1 MKTMK
6 FFVMASAL
14 AAMVGFSSCL
24 NGGDYTNT
32 ASGATF
38 VKVSGYLGIN
48 SLKDELGFEYVPSNK
63 ENITNLTSG
72 KYAYIVYTY
81 DPTTVDYAQKAVN
94 INLAGYSILTDEQ
107 VVANAPVAENAN
119 APVYSVYDMSTS
131 SQYRVQPVFYQKRD
145 VFIPIYYYYK
155 PANSSEDL
163 QKERVLHHFTL
174 YYDATTDF
182 TSSTMTLH
190 LRHTIQDFDA
200 EENKKRTSY
209 DYEFRH
215 FNLNSALSQYQAAN
229 GGQNPDKIV
238 IEFEQNRYNADYG
251 KDDIES
257 KSYEIDY
264 KTVVENYD
272 KLAGSTTGSGSNE

>member
-32 ASGATF
+32 ASGGTF
-38 VKVSGYLGIN
+38 VKVSGYLGVT
-48 SLKDELGFEYVPSNK
+48 SLVDELGFEYIPSNK
-63 ENITNLTSG
+63 EDITNLTSG
-72 KYAYIVYTY
+72 KYAYITYTY
-81 DPTTVDYAQKAVN
+81 DPTTVDYTLKAVN
-94 INLAGYSILTDEQ
+94 VNLAGYSILTDEQ

-155 PANSSEDL
+155 PATNNDDL
-163 QKERVLHHFTL
+163 QKETALHRFTL

-182 TSSTMTLH
+182 AKSTMTLH

-200 EENKKRTSY
+200 EDNKKRTSRA
-209 DYEFRH
+209 YEFRH
-215 FNLNSALSQYQAAN
+215 FDLSSALGQYQAAN

-238 IEFEQNRYNADYG
+238 IEFEQNQYNADYEE
-251 KDDIES
+251 DDIES

-272 KLAGSTTGSGSNE
+272 KQTSNTTGSGSNE

>member
-32 ASGATF
+32 ASGGTF
-38 VKVSGYLGIN
+38 VKVSGYLGVT
-48 SLKDELGFEYVPSNK
+48 SLVDELGFEYIPSNK
-63 ENITNLTSG
+63 EDITNLTSG
-72 KYAYIVYTY
+72 KYAYITYTY
-81 DPTTVDYAQKAVN
+81 DPTTVDYTLKAVN
-94 INLAGYSILTDEQ
+94 VNLAGYSILTDEQ

-155 PANSSEDL
+155 PATNNDDL
-163 QKERVLHHFTL
+163 QKETALHHFTL

-190 LRHTIQDFDA
+190 LRHTIQDFD
-200 EENKKRTSY
+200 EEDNKKRTSRA
-209 DYEFRH
+209 YEFRH
-215 FNLNSALSQYQAAN
+215 FNLNSVLSQYQFAN
-229 GGQNPDKIV
+229 NGQNPDKIV
-238 IEFEQNRYNADYG
+238 IEFEQNQYDADYE

-272 KLAGSTTGSGSNE
+272 KLAGGTTGSGSNE

>member
-200 EENKKRTSY
+200 EENEKRTSY

-238 IEFEQNRYNADYG
+238 IEFEQNRYNAD
-251 KDDIES
+251 
-257 KSYEIDY
+257 
-264 KTVVENYD
+264 
-272 KLAGSTTGSGSNE
+272 

>member
-32 ASGATF
+32 ASGGTF
-38 VKVSGYLGIN
+38 VKVSGYLGVT
-48 SLKDELGFEYVPSNK
+48 SLVDELGFEYIPSNK
-63 ENITNLTSG
+63 EDITNLTSG
-72 KYAYIVYTY
+72 KYAYITYTY
-81 DPTTVDYAQKAVN
+81 DPTTVDYTLKAVN
-94 INLAGYSILTDEQ
+94 VNLAGYSILTDEQ

-155 PANSSEDL
+155 PATNNDDL
-163 QKERVLHHFTL
+163 QKETALHHFTL

-190 LRHTIQDFDA
+190 LRHTIQDFD
-200 EENKKRTSY
+200 EEDNKKRTSRA
-209 DYEFRH
+209 YEFRH
-215 FNLNSALSQYQAAN
+215 FNLNSALSQYQFAN
-229 GGQNPDKIV
+229 NGQNPDKIV
-238 IEFEQNRYNADYG
+238 IEFEQNQYDADYE

-272 KLAGSTTGSGSNE
+272 KLAGGTTSSGSNE

>member
-6 FFVMASAL
+6 FFAMASAL

-200 EENKKRTSY
+200 EENEKRTSY

>member
-48 SLKDELGFEYVPSNK
+48 SLKDELGFEYIPSNK
-63 ENITNLTSG
+63 EDITNLTSG
-72 KYAYIVYTY
+72 KYAYITYTY
-81 DPTTVDYAQKAVN
+81 DPTTVDYTLKAVN
-94 INLAGYSILTDEQ
+94 VNLARYTILTDEQ

-131 SQYRVQPVFYQKRD
+131 SQYRIQPVFYQKRD

-155 PANSSEDL
+155 PATNNDDL
-163 QKERVLHHFTL
+163 QKETALHHFTL

-190 LRHTIQDFDA
+190 LRHTIQDFD
-200 EENKKRTSY
+200 EDDNKKRTSRA
-209 DYEFRH
+209 YEFRH
-215 FNLNSALSQYQAAN
+215 FNLNSALSQYQFAN
-229 GGQNPDKIV
+229 NGQNPDKIV
-238 IEFEQNRYNADYG
+238 IEFEQNQYNADYE

>member
-6 FFVMASAL
+6 FFAMASAL

-48 SLKDELGFEYVPSNK
+48 SLVDELGFEYVPSDK
-63 ENITNLTSG
+63 DIITNFTSG
-72 KYAYIVYTY
+72 KYAYITYTY
-81 DPTTVDYAQKAVN
+81 DPTTVDYTLKAVN
-94 INLAGYSILTDEQ
+94 VNLARYSILTDEQ

-131 SQYRVQPVFYQKRD
+131 SQYRIQPVFYQKRD

-155 PANSSEDL
+155 PASNNDDL
-163 QKERVLHHFTL
+163 QKETALHHFTL

-182 TSSTMTLH
+182 TNSTMTLH
-190 LRHTIQDFDA
+190 LRHTIQDFDE
-200 EENKKRTSY
+200 EENKKRTSRA
-209 DYEFRH
+209 YEFRH
-215 FNLNSALSQYQAAN
+215 FNLNSALSQYQFAN
-229 GGQNPDKIV
+229 NGQNPDKIV
-238 IEFEQNRYNADYG
+238 IEFEQNQYNADYEE
-251 KDDIES
+251 DDVES

-272 KLAGSTTGSGSNE
+272 KLAGNTTGSGSDE

>member
-32 ASGATF
+32 ASGGTF

-48 SLKDELGFEYVPSNK
+48 SLVDELGFEYIPSNK
-63 ENITNLTSG
+63 EDITNLTSG
-72 KYAYIVYTY
+72 KYVYITYTY
-81 DPTTVDYAQKAVN
+81 DPTTVDYTLKAVN
-94 INLAGYSILTDEQ
+94 VNLAGYSILTDEQ

-119 APVYSVYDMSTS
+119 APVYSVYDISTS
-131 SQYRVQPVFYQKRD
+131 SQYRIQPVFYQKRD

-155 PANSSEDL
+155 PATNNDDL
-163 QKERVLHHFTL
+163 QKETALHHFTL

-190 LRHTIQDFDA
+190 LRHTIQDFD
-200 EENKKRTSY
+200 EDDNKK
-209 DYEFRH
+209 E
-215 FNLNSALSQYQAAN
+215 QAAHTN
-229 GGQNPDKIV
+229 S
-238 IEFEQNRYNADYG
+238 
-251 KDDIES
+251 DIL
-257 KSYEIDY
+257 I
-264 KTVVENYD
+264 
-272 KLAGSTTGSGSNE
+272 

>member
-1 MKTMK
+1 MK

-32 ASGATF
+32 ASGGTF
-38 VKVSGYLGIN
+38 VKVSGYLGVN
-48 SLKDELGFEYVPSNK
+48 QLVDELGFTYNP
-63 ENITNLTSG
+63 TNLSSIENWGNG
-72 KYAYIVYTY
+72 KYAYITYTY
-81 DPTTVDYAQKAVN
+81 DPTTVDYTQKAVD

-131 SQYRVQPVFYQKRD
+131 SQYRVQPVFYKKID
-145 VFIPIYYYYK
+145 VFIRIYYYYK
-155 PANSSEDL
+155 PANSSDDL
-163 QKERVLHHFTL
+163 EEETALHHFTL

-182 TSSTMTLH
+182 TNSTMTLH
-190 LRHTIQDFDA
+190 LRHTIQDFD
-200 EENKKRTSY
+200 EDDNKERTSRA
-209 DYEFRH
+209 YEFRH
-215 FNLNSALSQYQAAN
+215 FNLGDALNAYQFAN
-229 GGQNPDKIV
+229 NGQDPDKIV
-238 IEFEQNRYNADYG
+238 IEFEQNQYNADYEE
-251 KDDIES
+251 DDIES

-272 KLAGSTTGSGSNE
+272 KQTSNTTGSGSNE

>member
-200 EENKKRTSY
+200 EENEKRTSY

-272 KLAGSTTGSGSNE
+272 KLASSTTGSGSNE

>member
-1 MKTMK
+1 MK

-32 ASGATF
+32 ASGGTF
-38 VKVSGYLGIN
+38 VKVSGYLGVN
-48 SLKDELGFEYVPSNK
+48 QLVDELGFTYNPANLSSI
-63 ENITNLTSG
+63 ENWGNG
-72 KYAYIVYTY
+72 KYAYITYTY
-81 DPTTVDYAQKAVN
+81 DPTTVDYTQKAVD

-131 SQYRVQPVFYQKRD
+131 SQYRVQPVFYQKRN

-155 PANSSEDL
+155 PANSSDDL
-163 QKERVLHHFTL
+163 EKETALHHFTL

-182 TSSTMTLH
+182 TNSTMTLH

-200 EENKKRTSY
+200 EENKERTSRA
-209 DYEFRH
+209 YEFRH
-215 FNLNSALSQYQAAN
+215 FDLSLALGQYQAAN

-238 IEFEQNRYNADYG
+238 IEFEQNQYNADYEE
-251 KDDIES
+251 DDIES

-272 KLAGSTTGSGSNE
+272 KQTSNTTDSDSNE